1 MKRVL
6 VSKIRKKISDRPL
19 ELVNLTQIKSERQ
32 SKIRLLLETFFLQHG
47 EGILLKGKQGS
58 VFPRGITR

>member
-19 ELVNLTQIKSERQ
+19 ELINLTQIKSERQ
-32 SKIRLLLETFFLQHG
+32 SKIRLLLETFFLKHG
-47 EGILLKGKQGS
+47 EGILRKDKQES
-58 VFPRGITR
+58 VFPKGVTR